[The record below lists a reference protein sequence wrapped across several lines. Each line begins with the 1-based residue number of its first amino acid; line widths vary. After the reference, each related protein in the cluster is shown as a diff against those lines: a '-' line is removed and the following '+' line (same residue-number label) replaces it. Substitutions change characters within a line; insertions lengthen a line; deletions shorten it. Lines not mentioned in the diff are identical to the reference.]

1 MYVPPAWLWSTQL
14 QVEAISVNELEV
26 LASNRFS
33 PKIYADYVACFFEKE
48 KRGVINIKLRPYYRF
63 LQTPFKQL
71 YNVHT
76 LSILTV
82 PTNYS
87 CTIHYINSRGLQFSK
102 LDRIQTEID
111 RYLKK

>member
-1 MYVPPAWLWSTQL
+1 MSLKCSPPI
-14 QVEAISVNELEV
+14 VY
-26 LASNRFS
+26 S

-102 LDRIQTEID
+102 LDRIRKIYEKSKNVQF
-111 RYLKK
+111 LKNMHSQFAKGLL